1 MSIRNLFPQF
11 IAVIAALAIPAG
23 AAENGGA
30 ALREFL
36 TAFFQPPPR
45 IYAENPDFVTLRT
58 LPDGKPFLFKPD
70 AFRPDKRYLVLEI
83 RSARPGTGLI
93 LFQSGKRRFRVPG
106 DNAWH
111 VCNIDLYK
119 DGRAAGLGAAV
130 NIRFLDLPGQEFGLR
145 RFRLSPVPEG
155 PADLEIRSAGL
166 TETFNYPGEERE
178 FFIHVRNH
186 GGMAATGLAVA
197 RLAFPPGVTVLSG
210 GAGEKFPD
218 VPPCGFAT
226 HTVPA
231 SALRRGGPARSLP
244 RSGRI

>member
-130 NIRFLDLPGQEFGLR
+130 NIRFLDLPGQEFGHL
-145 RFRLSPVPEG
+145 
-155 PADLEIRSAGL
+155 
-166 TETFNYPGEERE
+166 
-178 FFIHVRNH
+178 
-186 GGMAATGLAVA
+186 
-197 RLAFPPGVTVLSG
+197 
-210 GAGEKFPD
+210 
-218 VPPCGFAT
+218 
-226 HTVPA
+226 
-231 SALRRGGPARSLP
+231 
-244 RSGRI
+244 